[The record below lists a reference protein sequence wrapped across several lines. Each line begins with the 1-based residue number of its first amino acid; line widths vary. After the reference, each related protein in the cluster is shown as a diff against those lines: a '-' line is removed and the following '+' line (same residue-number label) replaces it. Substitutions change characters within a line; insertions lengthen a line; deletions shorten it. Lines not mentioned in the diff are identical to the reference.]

1 MRLQLVG
8 NYTLD
13 EFQEAVSKILKDLE
27 TNKIESLRNINIYL
41 RTCVDGRD
49 IQLTDAGQDVDHLI
63 FDFGRRRQIAN
74 LSGDLSVVTAH
85 KIKSTSSE
93 EE

>member
-13 EFQEAVSKILKDLE
+13 EFQDAVGKIIENLKS
-27 TNKIESLRNINIYL
+27 NKINSCRGVSIYL
-41 RTCVDGRD
+41 RTCVDGRE
-49 IQLTDAGQDVDHLI
+49 IVLTDDGVEVDHLI
-63 FDFGRRRQIAN
+63 FDFAQRRQI
-74 LSGDLSVVTAH
+74 SMPSSELSVVTAH
-85 KIKSTSSE
+85 KVKSNSIE